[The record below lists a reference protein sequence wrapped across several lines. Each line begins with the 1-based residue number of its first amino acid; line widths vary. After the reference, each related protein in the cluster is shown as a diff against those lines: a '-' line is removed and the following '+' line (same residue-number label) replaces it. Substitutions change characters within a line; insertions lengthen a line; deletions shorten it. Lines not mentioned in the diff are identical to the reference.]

1 MTLIV
6 FSLTTVMREKLIR
19 MLISDLTR
27 VPMQDA
33 GWSLSAVARW
43 TSLLPPVS
51 LLSCILWSLI
61 YNYDKATY
69 THCEVPE
76 LLPSIS
82 SVIGGFELQ
91 RFLWTFSVAITTG
104 PRIVFCKLK
113 QINLCE
119 KYSSYKRTIKWNF
132 YLNVTEILCLLTLS
146 LVPSSEIF
154 LLHATAFSVFILTS
168 LLSMTVVTY
177 YIKDTRNRG
186 MKKNIVTISWVC
198 VCLAFYFYNR
208 HNEYCEPYIYTGF
221 AMCEYLVVGSNMVWH
236 SLNVYQFSGYRM
248 EATPYMELK

>member
-1 MTLIV
+1 
-6 FSLTTVMREKLIR
+6 
-19 MLISDLTR
+19 MLISFSDIILA
-27 VPMQDA
+27 PMQDA
-33 GWSLSAVARW
+33 GWSLRAVARW
-43 TSLLPPVS
+43 TSLLPPIS
-51 LLSCILWSLI
+51 LLSCVLWSLA
-61 YNYDKATY
+61 YNYEKATY

-91 RFLWTFSVAITTG
+91 KFVWTFSVAITTG

-113 QINLCE
+113 EINLGE
-119 KYSSYKRTIKWNF
+119 KYSSHKRFIRCNF

-168 LLSMTVVTY
+168 LLSMTMVTY
-177 YIKDTRNRG
+177 YIKDTRNRR

-236 SLNVYQFSGYRM
+236 SLTVSRFSGWKV
-248 EATPYMELK
+248 EAGPDTKLQ

>member
-1 MTLIV
+1 
-6 FSLTTVMREKLIR
+6 
-19 MLISDLTR
+19 
-27 VPMQDA
+27 MQDA
-33 GWSLSAVARW
+33 GFPLRVIARW

-51 LLSCILWSLI
+51 LVICVLWSLL
-61 YNYDKATY
+61 NNFEKATF
-69 THCEVPE
+69 THCKVPQ
-76 LLPSIS
+76 LLPTLS

-91 RFLWTFSVAITTG
+91 RFMWTFSVAITTG

-168 LLSMTVVTY
+168 LLSMTMVTY
-177 YIKDTRNRG
+177 YIKDMRNRG
-186 MKKNIVTISWVC
+186 TKKNIVTISWVC

-236 SLNVYQFSGYRM
+236 SLTVNQFSGYRM

>member
-1 MTLIV
+1 
-6 FSLTTVMREKLIR
+6 
-19 MLISDLTR
+19 
-27 VPMQDA
+27 MQDA
-33 GWSLSAVARW
+33 GWSLRAVARW
-43 TSLLPPVS
+43 TSLLPPIS
-51 LLSCILWSLI
+51 LMSCVLWSLA
-61 YNYDKATY
+61 YNYEKATY

-91 RFLWTFSVAITTG
+91 KFVWTFSVAITTG

-113 QINLCE
+113 EINLGE
-119 KYSSYKRTIKWNF
+119 KYSSHKRFIRCNF

-168 LLSMTVVTY
+168 LLSMTMVNF
-177 YIKDTRNRG
+177 YIKDRSYGGTER
-186 MKKNIVTISWVC
+186 NIVTISWLSVI
-198 VCLAFYFYNR
+198 LAFYFYHR
-208 HNEYCEPYIYTGF
+208 HNKYCEPYIYTGF

-236 SLNVYQFSGYRM
+236 SLTVSQFSGYKV
-248 EATPYMELK
+248 EAGPDLKLQ